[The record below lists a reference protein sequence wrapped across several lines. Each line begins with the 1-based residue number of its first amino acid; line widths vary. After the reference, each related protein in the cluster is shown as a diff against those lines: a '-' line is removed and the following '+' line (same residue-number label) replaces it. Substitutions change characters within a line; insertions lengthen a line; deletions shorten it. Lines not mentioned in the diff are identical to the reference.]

1 MIGSQ
6 WSLHMVGAI
15 DWLAGVAGWIAV
27 VLAVG
32 AFAVALLGFS
42 FGAVRRA
49 LGWAGRSLAA

>member
-1 MIGSQ
+1 
-6 WSLHMVGAI
+6 MVGAI